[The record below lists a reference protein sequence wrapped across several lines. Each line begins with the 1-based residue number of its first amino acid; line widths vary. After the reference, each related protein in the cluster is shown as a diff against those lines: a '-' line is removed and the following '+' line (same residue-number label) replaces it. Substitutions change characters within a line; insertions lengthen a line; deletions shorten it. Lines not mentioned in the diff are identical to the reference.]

1 MPQDVSYHLQSSCCC
16 SFLTV
21 CSYKPLVY
29 YALPGAWAWHWI
41 PKWRVEDHKGV
52 SYLKHSCHI
61 WIILKFKLPTLVTKK
76 CIHIWSINFH
86 ENAARN
92 VNRRTIAIAKQVSS
106 NVFSTLID
114 AKRQG
119 ENINPIA
126 WATWFTN
133 SIRPNWKLSV
143 FHILHIVKIW
153 II

>member
-1 MPQDVSYHLQSSCCC
+1 M
-16 SFLTV
+16 
-21 CSYKPLVY
+21 
-29 YALPGAWAWHWI
+29 
-41 PKWRVEDHKGV
+41 
-52 SYLKHSCHI
+52 
-61 WIILKFKLPTLVTKK
+61 ILKFKLPTLVTKK
-76 CIHIWSINFH
+76 CIQIWSINFH

-153 II
+153 ILEFFTHFISLWMSFRNITCSWMIRYDVGGYSLSMNMIWNMSPK